1 MMDYIDTT
9 KLNDR
14 ELEIYNLMFVRIKEL
29 EVELDVMGK
38 TNDAQRKMIEALRE
52 EQKERTQR
60 LLSRNSGQRVIRKHI
75 TEDNDQWMG

>member
-1 MMDYIDTT
+1 MTDYIDTT

-60 LLSRNSGQRVIRKHI
+60 LFSRNSGQRVIRKHI
-75 TEDNDQWMG
+75 QEDNDQWMG